1 MAAATTHLTQRFS
14 GGHTPPSPGRE
25 FMAYDGMLI
34 AEEQREVVQNWDKR
48 VSTATRSKKNPK
60 EDGAAHEPLASE
72 TMCIQERPAAGCFF

>member
-1 MAAATTHLTQRFS
+1 
-14 GGHTPPSPGRE
+14 
-25 FMAYDGMLI
+25 MLS

-72 TMCIQERPAAGCFF
+72 TMSIQERPAAGCFF